1 MKEEEQAKKLIRSAK
16 KLLSEEKQD
25 KALTVLLT
33 AYEMDRENTDILY
46 LIGITYT
53 RMGRYENALDYFN
66 RILSSDISYIN
77 KVHTQMISGYI
88 YTLLGEY
95 EKALLG
101 FREILDAGFESAQV
115 YAAIGYIMDRQGDFK
130 KACMNLYRAIE
141 IDPKNANAR
150 NSLGYI
156 YAEAGINLE
165 EALAEVKKAVSLDRG
180 NPAYLDSLGW
190 VYYKMGK
197 LSQAR
202 SYLKKASDMAP
213 DNREIRTH
221 LETVRAG
228 GPQQV
233 R

>member
-1 MKEEEQAKKLIRSAK
+1 MKEEEQVDKLVGSARGF
-16 KLLSEEKQD
+16 LSEEKHE
-25 KALTVLLT
+25 KALTLLLT
-33 AYEMDRENTDILY
+33 ARDMDTTNTDVLY

-53 RMGRYENALDYFN
+53 RMGKYTHALENFE
-66 RILSSDISYIN
+66 RILASDISYIN
-77 KVHTQMISGYI
+77 KVHTQMITGYI

-95 EKALLG
+95 ETALEI

-115 YAAIGYIMDRQGDFK
+115 YAALGYIMDRQGDFK

-141 IDPKNANAR
+141 IDPRNANAR

-165 EALAEVKKAVSLDRG
+165 EALEEIKKAVSLDKK

-197 LSQAR
+197 YSQAR
-202 SYLKKASDMAP
+202 SYLKKASAMAP
-213 DNREIRTH
+213 GNEEISMH
-221 LETVRAG
+221 LSIVSAQKEDG
-228 GPQQV
+228 G
-233 R
+233 

>member
-1 MKEEEQAKKLIRSAK
+1 MEEEEQAVKLVRSARK
-16 KLLSEEKQD
+16 YLSDEKHE
-25 KALTVLLT
+25 KALTSLLT
-33 AYEMDRENTDILY
+33 AHEIDRENTDVLY

-53 RMGRYENALDYFN
+53 RMGRYLRALDNFE
-66 RILSSDISYIN
+66 RILNSDISYIN
-77 KVHTQMISGYI
+77 KVHTQMIAGYI
-88 YTLLGEY
+88 YTLLGEH
-95 EKALLG
+95 EKALEV

-141 IDPKNANAR
+141 LDPKNANAR

-165 EALAEVKKAVSLDRG
+165 EALMEIKKAVSLDKG

-213 DNREIRTH
+213 DNDEIAAH
-221 LETVRAG
+221 LSIVRAG
-228 GPQQV
+228 RPNDT
-233 R
+233 

>member
-1 MKEEEQAKKLIRSAK
+1 MKKEGGVEELLQSARK
-16 KLLSEEKQD
+16 HLSDEMQD
-25 KALTVLLT
+25 KALTALL
-33 AYEMDRENTDILY
+33 AANEKDEKNTDVLY
-46 LIGITYT
+46 LLGITYT
-53 RMGRYENALDYFN
+53 RKGRYRRALEYFE

-77 KVHTQMISGYI
+77 KVHTRMITGYI

-95 EKALLG
+95 ETALTA
-101 FREILDAGFESAQV
+101 FKEILGAGFESAQV
-115 YAAIGYIMDRQGDFK
+115 FAAIGYIMDRQGDFK

-141 IDPKNANAR
+141 LDPKNANAR

-165 EALAEVKKAVSLDRG
+165 EALTEIKKALSLDKE

-202 SYLKKASDMAP
+202 SYLKKALKMAP
-213 DNREIRTH
+213 DNDEIAAH
-221 LETVRAG
+221 LTVVRAA
-228 GPQQV
+228 GPDEV
-233 R
+233 